1 MHGTV
6 AMTQSTLMALTMAVS
21 ARLSTC
27 YVMLCYVV
35 LYHIFAMITTYDLS
49 VYIGRCCHRISCRT
63 NERRSVREREIR
75 VGSGT
80 CSDER
85 EAGRDLGSNMC
96 S

>member
-1 MHGTV
+1 V
-6 AMTQSTLMALTMAVS
+6 L
-21 ARLSTC
+21 C
-27 YVMLCYVV
+27 YVMLCCIISYICND
-35 LYHIFAMITTYDLS
+35 YHTYDLS